1 MSKEIQGTT
10 EDTANLLGSYLNAM
24 RQDVS
29 VKRMLQEK
37 FFNDDFPEM
46 SVIAQAQLR
55 QLNAIEESTRR
66 TAESNEAILKE
77 VSELRDDVHSAKQS
91 KDRGFYF
98 H

>member
-1 MSKEIQGTT
+1 M
-10 EDTANLLGSYLNAM
+10 NAM